1 MKKVNTTGWKNPGNA
16 SNSASQKITHSGEI
30 PVFKPKRRAKNKGR
44 YMYAREPVSASP
56 LT

>member
-16 SNSASQKITHSGEI
+16 SNSANQKISHSGQI

-44 YMYAREPVSASP
+44 YMYAREAVSASP